1 MEKFLKI
8 FNALSDETRLRI
20 FLLLTRSE
28 LCVCELMNI
37 LNMKQP
43 RISHCLRILK
53 EAGLIENKREGQR
66 IIYSANPGICKS
78 KLIDELK
85 KEVVLSPE
93 DLKNLKRCRKKE
105 IRKKE

>member
-1 MEKFLKI
+1 MKKFLKI

-43 RISHCLRILK
+43 RISNCLRILK
-53 EAGLIENKREGQR
+53 EAGLILNKREGQW
-66 IIYSANPGICKS
+66 IIYSANPEICKS
-78 KLIDELK
+78 KLIRDLK
-85 KEVVLSPE
+85 KEVNLSEE
-93 DLKNLKRCRKKE
+93 DLKNLKKYLRKE
-105 IRKKE
+105 IRKG